1 MSAPSD
7 MSDTTIK
14 HAKQTLLA
22 DITWRRT
29 ALTAVLALGV
39 IAGANMVY
47 QATRNAGMEYTMSVG
62 SSIEGATLRTT
73 VRENGTAIGV
83 IVSAASGTHIEGKF
97 LERIGARGEAAI
109 ARYLDIADATRGK
122 TRKEGIDSMKAYI
135 GATHAENQPSIGRP
149 QGRHALSGLVISLMA
164 SMWAGLSLRKANREF
179 NKAVSELEESTP
191 TR

>member
-7 MSDTTIK
+7 MSDTAIK

-29 ALTAVLALGV
+29 ALTAVLALAV

-47 QATRNAGMEYTMSVG
+47 QATRNTGIEYTVSVG

-83 IVSAASGTHIEGKF
+83 IVSATSGTRIEGKF
-97 LERIGARGEAAI
+97 LERIGAGGEAAI

-122 TRKEGIDSMKAYI
+122 TRKEGTDSMKAYI
-135 GATHAENQPSIGRP
+135 GTTHGENQPSVGRP
-149 QGRHALSGLVISLMA
+149 QGKDALSGLVIALMA
-164 SMWAGLSLRKANREF
+164 SVWAGSSLRKANKQF
-179 NKAVSELEESTP
+179 NKALSDLERSSSA
-191 TR
+191 R